1 MCSYCSSWFLQQRC
15 AEALCAGHG
24 AECLIGRD
32 QGPFQSRNSG
42 EKSEVCCQNRSLEL
56 EGKELVCQGWEGR
69 APKAKG
75 TGRVGGL
82 GEGTA
87 ERAPDMQAT
96 SRREG
101 FILRTWV
108 FFSKQPL
115 VALREVGNRREVEA
129 K

>member
-1 MCSYCSSWFLQQRC
+1 MVATGPTTEPIDSRAGLLQ
-15 AEALCAGHG
+15 
-24 AECLIGRD
+24 
-32 QGPFQSRNSG
+32 
-42 EKSEVCCQNRSLEL
+42 
-56 EGKELVCQGWEGR
+56 
-69 APKAKG
+69 AKV

-115 VALREVGNRREVEA
+115 VALREVGNHREVEA

>member
-1 MCSYCSSWFLQQRC
+1 M
-15 AEALCAGHG
+15 
-24 AECLIGRD
+24 IGRD
-32 QGPFQSRNSG
+32 QGPFQSRNAG
-42 EKSEVCCQNRSLEL
+42 EKSEVRCQNRSLEL
-56 EGKELVCQGWEGR
+56 EGKELLCRGWEGQ

-82 GEGTA
+82 GEGMA
-87 ERAPDMQAT
+87 EWAPDMQAT

-108 FFSKQPL
+108 FFSKQSL

-129 K
+129 VTIQ